1 MKNNAFLLILDEVE
15 WFSLENGHQM
25 RYTDSVKQ
33 FWRVREQL
41 FKGKFLP
48 FMGIYLFEINS

>member
-1 MKNNAFLLILDEVE
+1 
-15 WFSLENGHQM
+15 M

-33 FWRVREQL
+33 FWKVGEQF

-48 FMGIYLFEINS
+48 FVDIYLFEMNS